1 MYDIMTIW
9 SLTKVNISDLTAYNG
24 PIGKLLNGKV
34 WELPVGDFEVIPV
47 EDFPTL
53 DEKVVK
59 KLSNDAKDLYRL
71 CLTVI
76 TGTSG
81 TTEIVVSWLIN

>member
-1 MYDIMTIW
+1 
-9 SLTKVNISDLTAYNG
+9 
-24 PIGKLLNGKV
+24 
-34 WELPVGDFEVIPV
+34 LPVGDFEVIPV